1 MKRFVLISCV
11 SKKLQH
17 RAKAKDMY
25 ISSWFKKSMNYAK
38 TLGPDEIFILSAKYG
53 LLELEQEIE
62 PYNKTLRSMNSLE
75 RKTWA
80 SKVLNELSKVVNLKR
95 DEIIFLAGKYY
106 RQYLIPYI
114 THYKIPLEKLGIG
127 KQLKYLKEKNG

>member
-1 MKRFVLISCV
+1 
-11 SKKLQH
+11 
-17 RAKAKDMY
+17 
-25 ISSWFKKSMNYAK
+25 MNYAK

-80 SKVLNELSKVVNLKR
+80 SKVLNELSKFVDLKR
-95 DEIIFLAGKYY
+95 DEIIFLAGKHY

-114 THYKIPLEKLGIG
+114 VHYKIPLEKLGIG
-127 KQLKYLKEKNG
+127 KQLKFLKEKNEQAL